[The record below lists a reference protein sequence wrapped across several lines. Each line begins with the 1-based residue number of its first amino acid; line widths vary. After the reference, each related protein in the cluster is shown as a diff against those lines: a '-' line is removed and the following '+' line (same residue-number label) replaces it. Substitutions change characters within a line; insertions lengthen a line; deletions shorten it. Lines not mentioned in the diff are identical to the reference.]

1 MSPFGTTTTHTSKL
15 LPSPAAAT
23 ASLLHLAG
31 FRARETAGLAIA
43 TVRSPACAFWH
54 TDFAMPVLG
63 IQIIHTYRTSTQGR
77 LSGGLSAT
85 RSATRKRAP
94 PNLPLSSFTPA
105 AAIHAHIA
113 MVTAAAVDSVIGLEA
128 SRGGFGGINQHRLGG
143 GGGASET
150 LISLTPPVLR
160 EGRCKDFP
168 ACHHGETDIPFSS
181 GICSHTSVHTA

>member
-1 MSPFGTTTTHTSKL
+1 MSPFGTTTTHTYKL

-23 ASLLHLAG
+23 ASLLHREG
-31 FRARETAGLAIA
+31 FRTLETAGLAIA
-43 TVRSPACAFWH
+43 IVRSHDRAFRH

-63 IQIIHTYRTSTQGR
+63 IQIIRTYRTSTQGR

-85 RSATRKRAP
+85 RSTTRKRAP
-94 PNLPLSSFTPA
+94 PSCLPLSPFTPA

-150 LISLTPPVLR
+150 LISLTPPVL
-160 EGRCKDFP
+160 
-168 ACHHGETDIPFSS
+168 
-181 GICSHTSVHTA
+181 